1 MEKTG
6 PAFRLFVLAAVLL
19 IVAVAVALVVLIQQ
33 RSPETPP
40 LPATSAAPVEA
51 VAPPTAST
59 SEAPPTGPPTLETE
73 GTYDHVTP
81 PPPKAEELV
90 RSATTRLAEWEQGEK
105 LEARQARLDGL
116 IPADLIRESPWEHDL
131 GGVEGAYVT
140 VELGATVPGDP
151 SKAKPDRIDV
161 SQQVEC
167 TIHLPKG
174 DDTETVSTVHALWH
188 YTVDTTD
195 PNQPRIIDVREPVR
209 P

>member
-6 PAFRLFVLAAVLL
+6 TAFRLFVLGAVLL

-33 RSPETPP
+33 RPGTAAPP
-40 LPATSAAPVEA
+40 STSATTSET
-51 VAPPTAST
+51 VASPTASAT
-59 SEAPPTGPPTLETE
+59 ESPVTGPPTLETE

-81 PPPKAEELV
+81 TPPKAEELV

-131 GGVEGAYVT
+131 GTVEGAYVT

-151 SKAKPDRIDV
+151 SKAKPGRIDV

-174 DDTETVSTVHALWH
+174 DNAETVATVHALWH
-188 YTVDTTD
+188 YTVDTSD